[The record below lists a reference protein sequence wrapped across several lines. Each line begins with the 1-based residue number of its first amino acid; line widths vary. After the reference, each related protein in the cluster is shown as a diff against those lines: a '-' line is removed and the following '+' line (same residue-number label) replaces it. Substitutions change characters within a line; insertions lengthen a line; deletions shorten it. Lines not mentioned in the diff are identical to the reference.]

1 MSLSIL
7 TRCSG
12 GQVVHVTSLTN
23 ELVVFSLESI
33 DVAIEGERPWGE
45 RLWGVITNCV
55 FPLPLLSS
63 SPALQYR
70 VSSLQQRE
78 VVLVSQVGELETK

>member
-12 GQVVHVTSLTN
+12 GQVVDVTSLTN

-33 DVAIEGERPWGE
+33 DVSLVP
-45 RLWGVITNCV
+45 RLH
-55 FPLPLLSS
+55 
-63 SPALQYR
+63 
-70 VSSLQQRE
+70 
-78 VVLVSQVGELETK
+78 